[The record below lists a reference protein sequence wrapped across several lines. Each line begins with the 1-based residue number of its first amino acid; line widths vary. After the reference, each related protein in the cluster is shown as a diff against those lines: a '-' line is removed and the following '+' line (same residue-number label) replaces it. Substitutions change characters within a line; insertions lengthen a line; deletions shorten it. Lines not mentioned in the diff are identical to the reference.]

1 MTFSKRTDL
10 RDEKGNVVLFGPDE
24 LPDVQ
29 TTTLS
34 KDLMGRYICNSFE
47 EAVPDENAL
56 LNYDVIVLTQ
66 SCDLQAGQGKPKV
79 QHVVLC
85 PIEGRSRIEEAPNH
99 VLHNKGILRK
109 AARGE
114 HPGFFVISDFFSR
127 DLPEL
132 NRDVGV
138 VHFQQIYTLPVDLV
152 RNHAASLG
160 PRLRLRSP
168 YREALSSRFASFF
181 GRVALNNPVTI

>member
-1 MTFSKRTDL
+1 MSCSQANCWYD
-10 RDEKGNVVLFGPDE
+10 VVNGAEIEQGDILSDCTVYMFDSIVNANEISLDQELFPE
-24 LPDVQ
+24 W
-29 TTTLS
+29 T
-34 KDLMGRYICNSFE
+34 
-47 EAVPDENAL
+47 AV
-56 LNYDVIVLTQ
+56 NYDVVVLTQ